1 MKTIAQ
7 VMMFL
12 ELDPVGGEKSQYP
25 IRALSLDS
33 RCIQSQDGFIALQ
46 GESSHGLDFLES
58 VLAQFAEQ
66 PALILMDKAPS
77 TAQQTK
83 LRAHPW
89 IVWRV
94 VEGLKGRLATLA
106 SWFYDHPSRHIKVV
120 GITGT
125 NGKTSTA
132 FYTAQLLTGLGH
144 TTALMGTLGNGIF
157 KQGHVDTLASTLNT
171 TPDVVTIQR
180 LLASFVAQGADYVVM
195 EVSSHALVLGRVAGV
210 EFEVVA
216 LTQVTRDHLD
226 FHGSLELYQQ
236 AKQTLFTDYPA
247 RIKVVNANDSV
258 GQAVIQ
264 QLASKK
270 HCDALWR
277 YAIRTST
284 VQNSSNKPSVVAP
297 ELLCDA
303 LSLTPKGISLSLK
316 FLALKE
322 GGGKVQ
328 SSIFVPLLG
337 AFNAENILCAL
348 SIIVASHSEHDQI
361 ETWNKLKVWLPQL
374 HAVEG
379 RMQLIELPDSCPRV
393 IVDFAHTPDALQ
405 QVLVAAKAHLASS
418 IGGKLWVIFGCGGDR
433 DQGKRSLMAQVAE
446 RLADQVMVTSDNPRW
461 EAPEKI
467 IAQIMQGFKR
477 VDNVLVEQ
485 DRSQA
490 IQQVLTFA
498 EPQDVVLIA
507 GKGHEAYQD
516 IRGIKEPF
524 QDQQVVLD
532 WMHTVGKAH
541 QTNGLGES

>member
-7 VMMFL
+7 VMTFL
-12 ELDPVGGEKSQYP
+12 ELDLVGGEKSQYP

-46 GESSHGLDFLES
+46 GECSHGLDFLES
-58 VLAQFAEQ
+58 VLAQFTEQ
-66 PALILMDKAPS
+66 PALILMDKVPS
-77 TAQQTK
+77 VAQQTK
-83 LRAHPW
+83 LKEHPW

-94 VEGLKGRLATLA
+94 VEGLRERLATLA
-106 SWFYDHPSRHIKVV
+106 SWFYDQPSRHIKVV

-157 KQGHVDTLASTLNT
+157 KQGQVDTLASTLNT

-247 RIKVVNANDSV
+247 RIKVINAYDSV

-264 QLASKK
+264 QLVSKG

-277 YAIRTST
+277 YAISTRT
-284 VQNSSNKPSVVAP
+284 VQDGSDELSRDAP

-303 LSLTPKGISLSLK
+303 LSLTPKGMLLSLQ

-328 SSIFVPLLG
+328 ASIFVPLLG
-337 AFNAENILCAL
+337 AFNAENVLCAL
-348 SIIVASHSEHDQI
+348 SIIVASRSEHDKTD
-361 ETWNKLKVWLPQL
+361 TWNKLKAWLPQL

-379 RMQLIELPDSCPRV
+379 RMQPMELPDDCPTV

-405 QVLVAAKAHLASS
+405 QVLLAAKAHLSS
-418 IGGKLWVIFGCGGDR
+418 SMGGKLWVVFGCGGDR
-433 DQGKRSLMAQVAE
+433 DQGKRPLMAQIAE
-446 RLADQVMVTSDNPRW
+446 SLADQVMVTSDNPRW
-461 EAPEKI
+461 EAPENI

-477 VDNVLVEQ
+477 AHNVLVEQ
-485 DRSQA
+485 SRTQS
-490 IQQVLTFA
+490 IEQVLSLA
-498 EPQDVVLIA
+498 KPQDVVLIA

-532 WMHTVGKAH
+532 WMHTVGRAH
-541 QTNGLGES
+541 QTNGLEGD